1 MLSNPNRKFT
11 PALAAPASS
20 VDYAEIEAL
29 SLPEEH
35 FAPVARVVPR
45 VETVHGETRI
55 DDYFWLRDRS
65 DPEVLAYLDA
75 ENRYTRAV
83 MQHTEPLQE
92 QLFQE
97 MRGRI
102 KETDLSVPER
112 IDDYFYYSRTE
123 VGGQYPILCRR
134 RGSLEAPEEIL
145 LDQNPLAAEHA
156 YFRLGA
162 SEVSPDHR
170 LLAYSVDTSGA
181 EEFTLYIK
189 DVTTGQHLAES
200 IPKTSHG
207 LAWANDSR
215 TLLYTVLDD
224 ARRPCRLYRHV
235 VGDDPSQDP
244 LVYFEPDQAFFLDV
258 SRTRSRKYLLLDLSS
273 HSTSEVRFLSAD
285 HPEEPFRLV
294 QPRRAGVE
302 YTVTHHDDRFFITTN
317 DAAPNFRLVQA
328 PVERPSQEHWTP
340 VLPYRPE
347 IKLDST
353 DAFRQHLVIYERAA
367 GLRQIR
373 VLDLESGADHL
384 IPFPEPVYTVRAH
397 ANPEFDT
404 TLLRFTYTSLVTPS
418 SVVEYDLSLHTW
430 TVRKQTEVR
439 GYDPSLYR
447 SERRFAT
454 APDGVQV
461 PVSLVY
467 RVPLQLDGQRPLH
480 LSGYGAYG
488 LSYDPAFSSNS
499 LSLLDR
505 GFVVAIAHVRGG
517 DEMGRAWYEGGRLLQ
532 KRSSFTDFIA
542 AAEYLVAEGYTS
554 SDRLVINGGSAGGLL
569 MGAVTNLRPELF
581 RVVLAEVPFVDV
593 VNTMLDASLPLTVIE
608 YDEWGNPND
617 PAAYSYIR
625 SYSPYDNIEPKGY
638 PHMLVT
644 GGLNDPR
651 VAYWEPAK
659 WTAKLRA
666 KKTDRNRLLLRTNM
680 GAGHGGASGRYD
692 LLREMAFKYAFIL
705 DVLGATKTV
714 TSATVSPTT
723 HRAQRCVQRRQ

>member
-11 PALAAPASS
+11 PALAAPTSS
-20 VDYAEIEAL
+20 LDYAEIGTP

-162 SEVSPDHR
+162 SEVSPNHR

-189 DVTTGQHLAES
+189 DLTTGQHLADR
-200 IPKTSHG
+200 IQKTSHG

-215 TLLYTVLDD
+215 TLFYTVLDD

-418 SVVEYDLSLHTW
+418 SVVEYDLSLPSW

-581 RVVLAEVPFVDV
+581 RMVLAEVPFVDV

-625 SYSPYDNIEPKGY
+625 SYSPYDNIEPKDY

-659 WTAKLRA
+659 WIAKLRA

-692 LLREMAFKYAFIL
+692 LLREMAFKYAFML
-705 DVLGATKTV
+705 DVLGAGSWGPAP
-714 TSATVSPTT
+714 TS
-723 HRAQRCVQRRQ
+723 